1 MKKTLK
7 IEGMTCDHCAMHVAQ
22 ALEKTEGVSSAKV
35 CLKKKTAVVKLT
47 ADVSDE
53 ALVAAV
59 KEAGYEAEIA

>member
-7 IEGMTCDHCAMHVAQ
+7 IEGMMCDHCAMHVAQ

-35 CLKKKTAVVKLT
+35 CLKKKTAVVKLS

-53 ALVAAV
+53 ALIAAV

>member
-1 MKKTLK
+1 MKKILK
-7 IEGMTCDHCAMHVAQ
+7 VEGMMCDHCASHVAQ

-47 ADVSDE
+47 ADVLDE
-53 ALVAAV
+53 VLIAAV